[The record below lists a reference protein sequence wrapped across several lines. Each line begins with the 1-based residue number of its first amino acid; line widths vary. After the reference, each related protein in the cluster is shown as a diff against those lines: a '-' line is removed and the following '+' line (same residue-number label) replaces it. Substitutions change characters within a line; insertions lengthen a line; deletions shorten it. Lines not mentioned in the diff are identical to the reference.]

1 MTENRSRLVDVLYA
15 ERWEI
20 ARFVVVLGVVI
31 GLIKW
36 AQVGGGEV
44 WAPLYL
50 SLRVAL
56 VATAWTIVVGVALAV
71 LLLWKRL
78 PARDFIDSVIS
89 VPLVLPPTVL
99 GYYLIVSMG
108 PESAVGKAWESATGG
123 PLIFTFKA
131 AVIAAAVGS
140 LPLVVRSV
148 KLGLESIDPS
158 YLAAA
163 RTLGAGPVRVF
174 FTIAL
179 PLAMPSIIAGA
190 MMGFARALGDYG
202 ATMMFASAR
211 PYENTPTGSIA
222 VMDWLVANKEGDAM
236 RMAFVMTVVGV
247 GMLYLANRLNRRM
260 QRRG

>member
-1 MTENRSRLVDVLYA
+1 MRA
-15 ERWEI
+15 EI
-20 ARFVVVLGVVI
+20 ARFAITLAIVAGVLI
-31 GLIKW
+31 W
-36 AQVGGGEV
+36 AQYDGGAAWE
-44 WAPLYL
+44 PLYL

-56 VATAWTIVVGVALAV
+56 VATAWTLVVGIGLAV

-78 PARDFIDSVIS
+78 PARDFIDAIVS

-99 GYYLIVSMG
+99 GYYLVVSMG
-108 PESAVGKAWESATGG
+108 PESSIGRAWEAITGG

-148 KLGLESIDPS
+148 KVGLEAIEPS

-163 RTLGAGPVRVF
+163 RTLGAGPLRVF
-174 FTIAL
+174 ITIAL
-179 PLAMPSIIAGA
+179 PLAMPGVIAGA

-211 PYENTPTGSIA
+211 PHEGIPTGSIA
-222 VMDWLVANKEGDAM
+222 VMDWLVANKEAEAR
-236 RMAFVMTVVGV
+236 RMAIVMTVVGV
-247 GMLYLANRLNRRM
+247 AMLYLANRLNKRM